1 MCGVCRSPTPFKL
14 RPRAAWQHFLLE
26 RKNEIVSICCSRI
39 LSAFC
44 GFPAFSRAHAQATGN
59 SSSISGTVS
68 DPTGAVVA
76 GATVTI
82 DNPVSGYHGSV
93 VSDGS
98 GNFTFANVPYNPYHM
113 TVTSQNFAP
122 YAQDV
127 DVRSAVPVSVKGL
140 RSSLLEPPH
149 RSRWRQARRPDRNRL
164 DRAHCRHRPPALH
177 RSPARKARV
186 LVGPARSSHR
196 LRPASP
202 QIPTVCSTASA
213 TTRKIHSRLTASP
226 SPISRARS
234 SRIKSRSIRFSRS
247 K

>member
-1 MCGVCRSPTPFKL
+1 MKSSRFVAVAF
-14 RPRAAWQHFLLE
+14 FLLFA
-26 RKNEIVSICCSRI
+26 
-39 LSAFC
+39 AFL
-44 GFPAFSRAHAQATGN
+44 PSRAHAQATGN

-127 DVRSAVPVSVKGL
+127 DVRSAVPVSVKVALQLAGATASVTVEAGADL
-140 RSSLLEPPH
+140 IETDSTAHTDIDRQLFNEVPLE
-149 RSRWRQARRPDRNRL
+149 S
-164 DRAHCRHRPPALH
+164 
-177 RSPARKARV
+177 
-186 LVGPARSSHR
+186 ARSSHR

-202 QIPTVCSTASA
+202 PIPTVCSTASA